1 MTLSRKQTTYLRR
14 LAHPLSAIVTIG
26 GSGLT
31 DAVMSEL
38 ESTLDYHEL
47 LKIRIASD
55 NRDMRKKLAQD
66 ICSATK
72 AELVQ
77 QIGKVLIIFRP
88 SEKQKIKIPTDNST
102 S

>member
-1 MTLSRKQTTYLRR
+1 MSLTRKQTTYLRS

-31 DAVMSEL
+31 EAVMAEL

-47 LKIRIASD
+47 MKIRISTD
-55 NRDMRKKLAQD
+55 NRDLRKKLAQD
-66 ICSATK
+66 ICSATN
-72 AELVQ
+72 AEKVQ

-88 SEKQKIKIPTDNST
+88 SEKHKIKLPT
-102 S
+102 